1 MANERKT
8 KVITGTVRLSYANIW
23 EPKFIN
29 GSAAK
34 YSVSLLIPKSDKATL
49 AKIQTAID
57 AAIEDGIGK
66 FGGKKPSKAAL
77 K

>member
-23 EPKFIN
+23 EPKSIK

-34 YSVSLLIPKSDKATL
+34 YSVSLLIRQL
-49 AKIQTAID
+49 LQ
-57 AAIEDGIGK
+57 K
-66 FGGKKPSKAAL
+66 FRLQLMLPLKMAL
-77 K
+77 ESSEERSRVRLL

>member
-23 EPKFIN
+23 EPKSIK

-34 YSVSLLIPKSDKATL
+34 YSVCLLYTS
-49 AKIQTAID
+49 
-57 AAIEDGIGK
+57 
-66 FGGKKPSKAAL
+66 PSPRD
-77 K
+77 

>member
-23 EPKFIN
+23 EPKSIK

-49 AKIQTAID
+49 AKRLPLMLPL
-57 AAIEDGIGK
+57 K
-66 FGGKKPSKAAL
+66 MAL
-77 K
+77 ESSEERSRVRLL